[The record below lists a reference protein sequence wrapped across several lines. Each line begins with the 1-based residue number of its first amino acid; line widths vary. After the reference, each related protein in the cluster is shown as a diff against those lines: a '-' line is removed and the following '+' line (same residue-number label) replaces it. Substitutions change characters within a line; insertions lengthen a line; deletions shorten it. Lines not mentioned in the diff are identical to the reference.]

1 MIESNTMVETG
12 MKVITQ
18 RDELA
23 QKLGVVARAVST
35 RASVQILSG
44 VLIDASSAE
53 QPVELAATDMELS
66 VRAKLLADVH
76 EPGRVVV
83 PGRLL
88 LDIVRHLPAQQ
99 VVLASGDGP
108 GLLTLECGASRY
120 SLHTYD
126 PDDFPRLPEVDHG
139 RTFGV
144 DRDTFLQAAQRV
156 LRAASSDDSRPVLTG
171 VLVEFAGG
179 VLTMAATDSYR
190 MAVRTTPLEGGP
202 PEDLTAIVPA
212 RALSDLVRVAASVEG
227 EGLEIVVEENQVL
240 FGTGDVWLGAR
251 RIEGQFPE
259 FRRLLPETFEHEV
272 SLPRAEFA
280 DVIARVEVLA
290 GRSPLRLAFA
300 PGELTVPAQTQEVGE
315 GRESLP
321 CDFRGEPLEIGFNP
335 AFLREG
341 VESIP
346 GDTVL
351 LKLITPLRPGLLT
364 GGTDDYWYL
373 IMPIRL
379 AT

>member
-1 MIESNTMVETG
+1 VRISCP
-12 MKVITQ
+12 KDDLLQ
-18 RDELA
+18 RL
-23 QKLGVVARAVST
+23 QVVGRGVSQRS
-35 RASVQILSG
+35 SVQILSG
-44 VLIDASSAE
+44 VLIDAPSAE
-53 QPVELAATDMELS
+53 QPVQLAATDMELS
-66 VRAKLLADVH
+66 VRANLLADVH

-99 VVLASGDGP
+99 VVLASGEGP

-126 PDDFPRLPEVDHG
+126 PDDFPRLPDIDHG

-144 DRDTFLQAAQRV
+144 DRDTFLSAADRV
-156 LRAASSDDSRPVLTG
+156 LRAASRDDSRPVLTG
-171 VLVEFAGG
+171 VLVEFANG

-202 PEDLTAIVPA
+202 PEELTAIVPA
-212 RALSDLVRVAASVEG
+212 RALADLIRISATVQG
-227 EGLEIVVEENQVL
+227 EGLEIVVEDNQVL
-240 FGTGDVWLGAR
+240 FGTAEVWLGAR

-259 FRRLLPETFEHEV
+259 FRRLLPDTFEHEV

-290 GRSPLRLAFA
+290 GRSPLRLAFQ
-300 PGELTVPAQTQEVGE
+300 PGELTVSAQTQEVGE

-346 GDTVL
+346 GETVL

-364 GGTDDYWYL
+364 GGSDDYWYL

-379 AT
+379 AS

>member
-1 MIESNTMVETG
+1 VQISCPKDDLLRQLQVVG
-12 MKVITQ
+12 RGVSQ
-18 RDELA
+18 R
-23 QKLGVVARAVST
+23 S
-35 RASVQILSG
+35 SVQILSG
-44 VLIDASSAE
+44 VLIEAISGE
-53 QPVELAATDMELS
+53 EPVQLAATDMELS
-66 VRAKLLADVH
+66 VRAKLQADVQ

-88 LDIVRHLPAQQ
+88 LDIVRHLPAQE
-99 VVLASGDGP
+99 VKLSSGEGP
-108 GLLTLECGASRY
+108 GLLKLECGASRY

-126 PDDFPRLPEVDHG
+126 ADDFPRLPEIDLE
-139 RTFGV
+139 RTFDV
-144 DRDTFLQAAQRV
+144 TRETFLQAADRV
-156 LRAASSDDSRPVLTG
+156 LRAASRDDSRPVLTG
-171 VLVEFAGG
+171 VLVEFADG

-190 MAVRTTPLEGGP
+190 MAVRTTPLDSGP
-202 PEDLTAIVPA
+202 PEALTAIVPY
-212 RALSDLVRVAASVEG
+212 RALADLLRISAAVGGSDLQ
-227 EGLEIVVEENQVL
+227 IVVEENQVL
-240 FGTGDVWLGAR
+240 FGAGEVWIGAR

-259 FRRLLPETFEHEV
+259 FRRLLPDTFEHEV
-272 SLPRAEFA
+272 SLPKGELA

-290 GRSPLRLAFA
+290 GRSPLRLAFT
-300 PGELTVPAQTQEVGE
+300 PGELTISAQTQEVGE

-346 GDTVL
+346 GDTVM

-364 GGTDDYWYL
+364 GGSDDYWYL

-379 AT
+379 AS

>member
-1 MIESNTMVETG
+1 MRISCPKDDLLKQLQVVG
-12 MKVITQ
+12 RGVSQ
-18 RDELA
+18 R
-23 QKLGVVARAVST
+23 S
-35 RASVQILSG
+35 SVQILSG
-44 VLIDASSAE
+44 VLIEAPSAE
-53 QPVELAATDMELS
+53 EPVLLAATDMELS
-66 VRAKLLADVH
+66 VRAQLLADVH

-99 VVLASGDGP
+99 VTLASGEGP

-126 PDDFPRLPEVDHG
+126 ADDFPRLPDVDHG

-144 DRDTFLQAAQRV
+144 ARDTFLQAAERV
-156 LRAASSDDSRPVLTG
+156 LRAASRDDSRPVLTG

-190 MAVRTTPLEGGP
+190 MAVRTTQLEGGP
-202 PEDLTAIVPA
+202 PEELTAIVPA
-212 RALSDLVRVAASVEG
+212 RALSDLLRISAAVGG

-240 FGTGDVWLGAR
+240 FGTAEVWLGAR

-272 SLPRAEFA
+272 SLPRSEFA

-290 GRSPLRLAFA
+290 GRSPLRLAFTQ
-300 PGELTVPAQTQEVGE
+300 GELTVSAQTQEVGE

-346 GDTVL
+346 GDTVV

-379 AT
+379 AS

>member
-1 MIESNTMVETG
+1 
-12 MKVITQ
+12 
-18 RDELA
+18 
-23 QKLGVVARAVST
+23 
-35 RASVQILSG
+35 
-44 VLIDASSAE
+44 
-53 QPVELAATDMELS
+53 
-66 VRAKLLADVH
+66 
-76 EPGRVVV
+76 
-83 PGRLL
+83 
-88 LDIVRHLPAQQ
+88 
-99 VVLASGDGP
+99 
-108 GLLTLECGASRY
+108 
-120 SLHTYD
+120 
-126 PDDFPRLPEVDHG
+126 
-139 RTFGV
+139 
-144 DRDTFLQAAQRV
+144 
-156 LRAASSDDSRPVLTG
+156 
-171 VLVEFAGG
+171 
-179 VLTMAATDSYR
+179 
-190 MAVRTTPLEGGP
+190 MAVRSTPLEGGP

-212 RALSDLVRVAASVEG
+212 RALADLIRVAASVDG
-227 EGLEIVVEENQVL
+227 EKQLEIVVEDNQVL
-240 FGTGDVWLGAR
+240 FGTADVWLGAR

-300 PGELTVPAQTQEVGE
+300 QGELTVSAQTQEVGE

-346 GDTVL
+346 GDTVV

-379 AT
+379 SS

>member
-1 MIESNTMVETG
+1 MRISCPKDDLLKQLQVVG
-12 MKVITQ
+12 RGVSQ
-18 RDELA
+18 R
-23 QKLGVVARAVST
+23 S
-35 RASVQILSG
+35 SVQILSG
-44 VLIDASSAE
+44 ILIEAISGE
-53 QPVELAATDMELS
+53 EPVQLAATDMELS
-66 VRAKLLADVH
+66 VRAKLLADVA

-99 VVLASGDGP
+99 VVLVSGEGP
-108 GLLTLECGASRY
+108 GLLRLECGASRY

-126 PDDFPRLPEVDHG
+126 ADDFPRLPEIDHG

-144 DRDTFLQAAQRV
+144 ARETFLQAADRV
-156 LRAASSDDSRPVLTG
+156 LRAASRDDSRPVLTG

-202 PEDLTAIVPA
+202 PEELTAIVPA
-212 RALSDLVRVAASVEG
+212 RALADLLRISAAVGG
-227 EGLEIVVEENQVL
+227 EDLEIVVEENQVL
-240 FGTGDVWLGAR
+240 FGAADVWLGAR

-272 SLPRAEFA
+272 SLPKGEFA

-300 PGELTVPAQTQEVGE
+300 PGELTVSAQTQEVGE

-346 GDTVL
+346 GDTVV

-379 AT
+379 AS

>member
-1 MIESNTMVETG
+1 MRISCPKDDLLKQLQVVG
-12 MKVITQ
+12 RGVSQ
-18 RDELA
+18 R
-23 QKLGVVARAVST
+23 S
-35 RASVQILSG
+35 SVQILSG
-44 VLIDASSAE
+44 VLIEAPSAE
-53 QPVELAATDMELS
+53 EPVLLAATDMELS
-66 VRAKLLADVH
+66 VRARLLADVH

-99 VVLASGDGP
+99 VTLASGEGP
-108 GLLTLECGASRY
+108 GQLTLECGASRY
-120 SLHTYD
+120 SLFTYD
-126 PDDFPRLPEVDHG
+126 ADDFPRLPEIDHG

-144 DRDTFLQAAQRV
+144 DRDTFLQAADRV
-156 LRAASSDDSRPVLTG
+156 LRAASRDDSRPVLTG
-171 VLVEFAGG
+171 VLVEFADG

-190 MAVRTTPLEGGP
+190 MAVRTTKLEGGP
-202 PEDLTAIVPA
+202 PEQLTAIVPA
-212 RALSDLVRVAASVEG
+212 RALSDLLRISAAVGG

-240 FGTGDVWLGAR
+240 FGAGDTWLGAR

-300 PGELTVPAQTQEVGE
+300 PGELTVSAQTQEVGE

-379 AT
+379 AS

>member
-1 MIESNTMVETG
+1 MRISCPKDDLLKQLQVVG
-12 MKVITQ
+12 RGVSQ
-18 RDELA
+18 R
-23 QKLGVVARAVST
+23 S
-35 RASVQILSG
+35 SVQILSG
-44 VLIDASSAE
+44 VLIEAPSAE
-53 QPVELAATDMELS
+53 EPVLLAATDMELS

-99 VVLASGDGP
+99 VELASGEGP

-126 PDDFPRLPEVDHG
+126 ADDFPRLPDVDHG

-144 DRDTFLQAAQRV
+144 DRDTFLQAAERV
-156 LRAASSDDSRPVLTG
+156 LRAASRDDSRPVLTG
-171 VLVEFAGG
+171 VLVEFADG

-190 MAVRTTPLEGGP
+190 MAVRTTKLEGGP
-202 PEDLTAIVPA
+202 PEQLTAIVPA
-212 RALSDLVRVAASVEG
+212 RALSDLLRISAAVGG
-227 EGLEIVVEENQVL
+227 ESLEIVVEENQVL
-240 FGTGDVWLGAR
+240 FGAAEVWLGAR

-272 SLPRAEFA
+272 SLPRSEFA

-290 GRSPLRLAFA
+290 GRSPLRLAFT
-300 PGELTVPAQTQEVGE
+300 PGELTVSAQTQEVGE

-379 AT
+379 AS

>member
-1 MIESNTMVETG
+1 MRISCPKDDLLKQLQVVG
-12 MKVITQ
+12 RGVSQ
-18 RDELA
+18 R
-23 QKLGVVARAVST
+23 S
-35 RASVQILSG
+35 SVQILSG
-44 VLIDASSAE
+44 VLIEAHSAE
-53 QPVELAATDMELS
+53 EPVLLAATDMELS
-66 VRAKLLADVH
+66 VRAQLLADVH

-99 VVLASGDGP
+99 VTLASGEGP

-126 PDDFPRLPEVDHG
+126 ADDFPRLPDVDHG

-144 DRDTFLQAAQRV
+144 ARDTFLQAAERV
-156 LRAASSDDSRPVLTG
+156 LRAASRDDSRPVLTG

-190 MAVRTTPLEGGP
+190 MAVRTTQLEGGP
-202 PEDLTAIVPA
+202 PEELTAIVPA
-212 RALSDLVRVAASVEG
+212 RALSDLLRISAAVGG

-240 FGTGDVWLGAR
+240 FGTAEVWLGAR

-272 SLPRAEFA
+272 SLPRSEFA

-290 GRSPLRLAFA
+290 GRSPLRLALT
-300 PGELTVPAQTQEVGE
+300 PGELTVSAQTQEVGE

-346 GDTVL
+346 GDTVV

-379 AT
+379 AS

>member
-1 MIESNTMVETG
+1 VRISCPKDDLLKQLQVVG
-12 MKVITQ
+12 RGVSQ
-18 RDELA
+18 R
-23 QKLGVVARAVST
+23 S
-35 RASVQILSG
+35 SVQILSG
-44 VLIDASSAE
+44 VLIEAPSAE
-53 QPVELAATDMELS
+53 EPVLLAATDMELS
-66 VRAKLLADVH
+66 VRAQLLADVH

-99 VVLASGDGP
+99 VTLASGDGP

-126 PDDFPRLPEVDHG
+126 ADDFPRLPDVDHG

-144 DRDTFLQAAQRV
+144 DRDTFLQAAERV
-156 LRAASSDDSRPVLTG
+156 LRAASRDDSRPVLTG
-171 VLVEFAGG
+171 VFVEFADGI
-179 VLTMAATDSYR
+179 LTMAATDSYR
-190 MAVRTTPLEGGP
+190 MAVRTTKLEGGP
-202 PEDLTAIVPA
+202 PEELTAIVPA
-212 RALSDLVRVAASVEG
+212 RALSDLLRISAAVGG

-240 FGTGDVWLGAR
+240 FGAAGVWLGAR

-272 SLPRAEFA
+272 SLPRSEFA

-290 GRSPLRLAFA
+290 GRSPLRLAFT
-300 PGELTVPAQTQEVGE
+300 PGELTVSAQTQEVGE

-346 GDTVL
+346 GDTVV

-379 AT
+379 AS

>member
-1 MIESNTMVETG
+1 MRISCT
-12 MKVITQ
+12 KDDLLQ
-18 RDELA
+18 RL
-23 QKLGVVARAVST
+23 QVVSRGVSQRS
-35 RASVQILSG
+35 SVQILSG
-44 VLIDASSAE
+44 VLIDAESAE
-53 QPVELAATDMELS
+53 APVLLAATDMELS
-66 VRAKLLADVH
+66 VRANLHADVH
-76 EPGRVVV
+76 EPGRIVV

-88 LDIVRHLPAQQ
+88 LDIVRHLPPQN
-99 VVLASGDGP
+99 VELTSGEG
-108 GLLTLECGASRY
+108 GLVKLVCGASEY
-120 SLHTYD
+120 SLHTFD
-126 PDDFPRLPEVDHG
+126 ADDFPRLAEIDRD
-139 RTFGV
+139 RTFDV
-144 DRDTFLQAAQRV
+144 TRKTFVEAAERV
-156 LRAASSDDSRPVLTG
+156 LRAASRDDSRPVLTG
-171 VLVEFAGG
+171 VLVEFADG

-190 MAVRTTPLEGGP
+190 MAVRTTSLEKGP
-202 PEDLTAIVPA
+202 PEQLTAIVPA
-212 RALSDLVRVAASVEG
+212 RALADLARIAAGAEG
-227 EGLEIVVEENQVL
+227 DDLQIVVEENQVL
-240 FGTGDVWLGAR
+240 FGADDIWIGAR

-272 SLPRAEFA
+272 TLPRSEFA
-280 DVIARVEVLA
+280 EVIARVEVLA
-290 GRSPLRLAFA
+290 GRSPLRLAFQ
-300 PGELTVPAQTQEVGE
+300 PGELTVSAQTQEVGE

-346 GDTVL
+346 GDNVL

>member
-1 MIESNTMVETG
+1 MRISCPKDDLLKQLQVVG
-12 MKVITQ
+12 RGVSQ
-18 RDELA
+18 R
-23 QKLGVVARAVST
+23 S
-35 RASVQILSG
+35 SVQILSG
-44 VLIDASSAE
+44 VLIEAPSAE
-53 QPVELAATDMELS
+53 EPVLLAATDMELS
-66 VRAKLLADVH
+66 VRARLLADVH

-99 VVLASGDGP
+99 VTLASGEGP
-108 GLLTLECGASRY
+108 GQLTLECGASRY
-120 SLHTYD
+120 SLFTYD
-126 PDDFPRLPEVDHG
+126 ADDFPRLPEIDHG

-144 DRDTFLQAAQRV
+144 DRDTFLQAADRV
-156 LRAASSDDSRPVLTG
+156 LRAASRDDSRPVLTG
-171 VLVEFAGG
+171 VLVEFADG

-190 MAVRTTPLEGGP
+190 MAVRTTTLEGGP
-202 PEDLTAIVPA
+202 PEQLTAIVPA
-212 RALSDLVRVAASVEG
+212 RALSDLLRISAAVGG

-240 FGTGDVWLGAR
+240 FGAADTWLGAR

-290 GRSPLRLAFA
+290 GRSPLRLAFT
-300 PGELTVPAQTQEVGE
+300 PGELTVSAQTQEVGE

-379 AT
+379 AS

>member
-1 MIESNTMVETG
+1 V
-12 MKVITQ
+12 
-18 RDELA
+18 
-23 QKLGVVARAVST
+23 
-35 RASVQILSG
+35 LS
-44 VLIDASSAE
+44 
-53 QPVELAATDMELS
+53 
-66 VRAKLLADVH
+66 
-76 EPGRVVV
+76 
-83 PGRLL
+83 
-88 LDIVRHLPAQQ
+88 
-99 VVLASGDGP
+99 SGDGP
-108 GLLTLECGASRY
+108 GLIKLECGASQY

-144 DRDTFLQAAQRV
+144 DRETFLQAAQRV

-171 VLVEFAGG
+171 VLVEFSGG

-212 RALSDLVRVAASVEG
+212 RALADLIRIAASVDG
-227 EGLEIVVEENQVL
+227 EKQLEIVVEENQVL

-300 PGELTVPAQTQEVGE
+300 PGELTVSAQTQEVGE

-346 GDTVL
+346 SDTVV

-379 AT
+379 AS

>member
-1 MIESNTMVETG
+1 MRISCP
-12 MKVITQ
+12 KDDLLKHLQ
-18 RDELA
+18 
-23 QKLGVVARAVST
+23 VVARGVSQ
-35 RASVQILSG
+35 RSSVQILSG
-44 VLIDASSAE
+44 VLIDAQSAE

-66 VRAKLLADVH
+66 VRGKLPAADVL

-99 VVLASGDGP
+99 VVLASGEG

-126 PDDFPRLPEVDHG
+126 ADDFPRLPEIDHG

-144 DRDTFLQAAQRV
+144 DKDTFLQAAERV
-156 LRAASSDDSRPVLTG
+156 LRAASRDDSRPVLTG
-171 VLVEFAGG
+171 VLVEFADG

-190 MAVRTTPLEGGP
+190 MAVRTTKLEGGP
-202 PEDLTAIVPA
+202 PEQLTAIVPA
-212 RALSDLVRVAASVEG
+212 RALSDLIRISAALGG

-240 FGTGDVWLGAR
+240 FGTADVWLGAR

-272 SLPRAEFA
+272 SLPRSEFT
-280 DVIARVEVLA
+280 DVISRVEVLA
-290 GRSPLRLAFA
+290 GRSPLRLAFS
-300 PGELTVPAQTQEVGE
+300 PGELTVSAQTQEVGE

-346 GDTVL
+346 GDTVV

>member
-1 MIESNTMVETG
+1 VRISCP
-12 MKVITQ
+12 KDDLLRRLQ
-18 RDELA
+18 
-23 QKLGVVARAVST
+23 VVARGVSQ
-35 RASVQILSG
+35 RSSVQILSG
-44 VLIDASSAE
+44 VLIDAPSAE
-53 QPVELAATDMELS
+53 APVGLSATDMELS
-66 VRAKLLADVH
+66 VRASLAADVH

-88 LDIVRHLPAQQ
+88 LDIVRHLPAQE
-99 VVLASGDGP
+99 VVLASGEGP

-126 PDDFPRLPEVDHG
+126 PDDFPRLPEIDHG
-139 RTFGV
+139 RTFEVAGG
-144 DRDTFLQAAQRV
+144 TFLQAAERV
-156 LRAASSDDSRPVLTG
+156 LRAASRDDSRPVLTG
-171 VLVEFAGG
+171 VHVEFCEG

-190 MAVRTTPLEGGP
+190 MAVRTTTLEGGP
-202 PEDLTAIVPA
+202 PEQLTAIIPA
-212 RALSDLVRVAASVEG
+212 RALSDLIRVHAAVEG
-227 EGLEIVVEENQVL
+227 EKLEIVVEENQVL
-240 FGTGDVWLGAR
+240 FGTAEVWLGAR

-290 GRSPLRLAFA
+290 GRSPLRLAFQ
-300 PGELTVPAQTQEVGE
+300 PGELTVSAQTQEVGE

-346 GDTVL
+346 GDSVV

-379 AT
+379 AS

>member
-1 MIESNTMVETG
+1 MRISCP
-12 MKVITQ
+12 KDDLLQ
-18 RDELA
+18 RL
-23 QKLGVVARAVST
+23 QVVSRGVSQRS
-35 RASVQILSG
+35 SVQILSG
-44 VLIDASSAE
+44 VLIDAPSAE
-53 QPVELAATDMELS
+53 APVQLAATDMELS
-66 VRAKLLADVH
+66 VRAQLLADVH

-99 VVLASGDGP
+99 VNLSSGDGP

-126 PDDFPRLPEVDHG
+126 PDDFPRLADVDHG

-144 DRDTFLQAAQRV
+144 GRDTFLEAADRV
-156 LRAASSDDSRPVLTG
+156 LRAASRDDSRPVLTG
-171 VLVEFAGG
+171 VLVEFADG

-202 PEDLTAIVPA
+202 PEQLTAIVPA
-212 RALSDLVRVAASVEG
+212 RALSDLVRISAAVGG

-240 FGTGDVWLGAR
+240 FGTADVWLGAR

-272 SLPRAEFA
+272 TLPRAEFA

-290 GRSPLRLAFA
+290 GRSPLRLAFQ
-300 PGELTVPAQTQEVGE
+300 PGELTVSAQTQEVGE

-346 GDTVL
+346 GETVL

-379 AT
+379 AS

>member
-1 MIESNTMVETG
+1 VRISCP
-12 MKVITQ
+12 KDDLL
-18 RDELA
+18 RDL
-23 QKLGVVARAVST
+23 QVVARGVSQ
-35 RASVQILSG
+35 RSSVQILSG
-44 VLIDASSAE
+44 VLIDAPSAE
-53 QPVELAATDMELS
+53 QPVELTATDMELS

-88 LDIVRHLPAQQ
+88 LDIVRHLAPQQ
-99 VVLASGDGP
+99 VVLSSGDGP
-108 GLLTLECGASRY
+108 GLLKLECGASQY

-144 DRDTFLQAAQRV
+144 DRETFLQAAQRV

-171 VLVEFAGG
+171 VLVEFSGG

-212 RALSDLVRVAASVEG
+212 RALADLIRIAASVDG
-227 EGLEIVVEENQVL
+227 EKQLQIVVEENQVL

-300 PGELTVPAQTQEVGE
+300 PGELTVSAQTQEVGE

-346 GDTVL
+346 GDAVL

-379 AT
+379 AS

>member
-1 MIESNTMVETG
+1 VRISCPKDDLLKQLQVVG
-12 MKVITQ
+12 RGVSQ
-18 RDELA
+18 R
-23 QKLGVVARAVST
+23 S
-35 RASVQILSG
+35 SVQILSG
-44 VLIDASSAE
+44 VLIEAPSAE
-53 QPVELAATDMELS
+53 EPVLLAATDMELS
-66 VRAKLLADVH
+66 VRAQLLADVH

-99 VVLASGDGP
+99 VTLASGEGP

-126 PDDFPRLPEVDHG
+126 ADDFPRLPD
-139 RTFGV
+139 
-144 DRDTFLQAAQRV
+144 
-156 LRAASSDDSRPVLTG
+156 
-171 VLVEFAGG
+171 VEFAGG

-190 MAVRTTPLEGGP
+190 MAVRTTQLEGGP
-202 PEDLTAIVPA
+202 AEELTAIVPA
-212 RALSDLVRVAASVEG
+212 RALSDLLRISAAVGG

-240 FGTGDVWLGAR
+240 FGTADVWLGAR

-272 SLPRAEFA
+272 SLPRSEFA

-290 GRSPLRLAFA
+290 GRSPLRLAFT
-300 PGELTVPAQTQEVGE
+300 PGELTVSAQTQEVGE

-346 GDTVL
+346 GDTVV

-379 AT
+379 AS

>member
-1 MIESNTMVETG
+1 MRISCP
-12 MKVITQ
+12 KDDLLKHLQ
-18 RDELA
+18 
-23 QKLGVVARAVST
+23 VVARGVSQ
-35 RASVQILSG
+35 RSSVQILSG
-44 VLIDASSAE
+44 VLIDAASAE
-53 QPVELAATDMELS
+53 APVELAATDMELS
-66 VRAKLLADVH
+66 VRGKLLADVH
-76 EPGRVVV
+76 ETGRVVV

-99 VVLASGDGP
+99 VVLASGEGP

-126 PDDFPRLPEVDHG
+126 ADDFPRLPEIDHG
-139 RTFGV
+139 RTFSV
-144 DRDTFLQAAQRV
+144 EPATFLQAAERV
-156 LRAASSDDSRPVLTG
+156 LRAASRDDSRPVLTG
-171 VLVEFAGG
+171 VLVEFADG

-190 MAVRTTPLEGGP
+190 MAVRTTKLEGGP
-202 PEDLTAIVPA
+202 PEQLTAIVPA
-212 RALSDLVRVAASVEG
+212 RALSDLVRVSAALGG

-240 FGTGDVWLGAR
+240 FGTADVWLGAR

-272 SLPRAEFA
+272 TLPRSEFA

-300 PGELTVPAQTQEVGE
+300 PGELTVSAQTQEVGE

-346 GDTVL
+346 GDTVV

-379 AT
+379 AS

>member
-1 MIESNTMVETG
+1 MRISCP
-12 MKVITQ
+12 KDDLLKHLQ
-18 RDELA
+18 
-23 QKLGVVARAVST
+23 VVARGVSQ
-35 RASVQILSG
+35 RSSVQILSG
-44 VLIDASSAE
+44 VLIDAKDAE
-53 QPVELAATDMELS
+53 APVELAATDMELS
-66 VRAKLLADVH
+66 VRGKLLADVH

-99 VVLASGDGP
+99 VELKSGDGP

-126 PDDFPRLPEVDHG
+126 ADDFPRLPDIDHG

-144 DRDTFLQAAQRV
+144 DKDTFLQAADRV
-156 LRAASSDDSRPVLTG
+156 LRAASRDDSRPVLTG
-171 VLVEFAGG
+171 VLVEFADG

-190 MAVRTTPLEGGP
+190 MAVRTTKLEGGP
-202 PEDLTAIVPA
+202 PEPLTAIVPA
-212 RALSDLVRVAASVEG
+212 RALSDLIRISATLGG

-240 FGTGDVWLGAR
+240 FGTADVWLGAR

-290 GRSPLRLAFA
+290 GRSPLRLAFT
-300 PGELTVPAQTQEVGE
+300 PGELTVSAQTQEVGE

-346 GDTVL
+346 GDTVV

-379 AT
+379 AS

>member
-1 MIESNTMVETG
+1 MRISCPKDDLLKQLQVVG
-12 MKVITQ
+12 RGVSQ
-18 RDELA
+18 R
-23 QKLGVVARAVST
+23 S
-35 RASVQILSG
+35 SVQILSG
-44 VLIDASSAE
+44 VLIEAPSAE
-53 QPVELAATDMELS
+53 EPVLLAATDMELS
-66 VRAKLLADVH
+66 VRAQLLADVH

-99 VVLASGDGP
+99 VTLASGEGP

-126 PDDFPRLPEVDHG
+126 ADDFPRLPDVDHG

-144 DRDTFLQAAQRV
+144 ARDTFLQAAERV
-156 LRAASSDDSRPVLTG
+156 LRAASRDDSRPVLTG

-190 MAVRTTPLEGGP
+190 MAVRTTQLEGGP
-202 PEDLTAIVPA
+202 PEELTAIVPA
-212 RALSDLVRVAASVEG
+212 RALSDLLRISAAVGG

-240 FGTGDVWLGAR
+240 FGTAEVWLGAR

-272 SLPRAEFA
+272 SQPRSEFA

-290 GRSPLRLAFA
+290 GRSPLRLAFT
-300 PGELTVPAQTQEVGE
+300 PGELTVSAQTQEVGE

-346 GDTVL
+346 GDTVV

-379 AT
+379 AS

>member
-1 MIESNTMVETG
+1 VRISCP
-12 MKVITQ
+12 KDDLLKDLQ
-18 RDELA
+18 
-23 QKLGVVARAVST
+23 VVARGVSQ
-35 RASVQILSG
+35 RSSVQILSG
-44 VLIDASSAE
+44 VLIDASSPE

-99 VVLASGDGP
+99 VELASGDGP
-108 GLLTLECGASRY
+108 GLMTLECGASRY

-139 RTFGV
+139 RTFTV
-144 DRDTFLQAAQRV
+144 NRDTFLQAAQRV

-212 RALSDLVRVAASVEG
+212 RALADLSRVAGSVEG

-240 FGTGDVWLGAR
+240 FGAGDVWLGAR

-300 PGELTVPAQTQEVGE
+300 PGELTVSAQTQEVGE

-346 GDTVL
+346 GDGVV

>member
-1 MIESNTMVETG
+1 MRISCPKDDLLKQLQVVG
-12 MKVITQ
+12 RGVSQ
-18 RDELA
+18 R
-23 QKLGVVARAVST
+23 S
-35 RASVQILSG
+35 SVQILSG
-44 VLIDASSAE
+44 VLIEAPSAE
-53 QPVELAATDMELS
+53 EPVLLAATDMELS

-99 VVLASGDGP
+99 VELASGEGP

-126 PDDFPRLPEVDHG
+126 ADDFPRLPDVDHG

-144 DRDTFLQAAQRV
+144 DRDTFLQAAERV
-156 LRAASSDDSRPVLTG
+156 LRAASRDDSRPVLTG
-171 VLVEFAGG
+171 VLVEFADG

-190 MAVRTTPLEGGP
+190 MAVRTTKLEGGP
-202 PEDLTAIVPA
+202 PEQLTAIVPA
-212 RALSDLVRVAASVEG
+212 RALSDLLRISAAVGG
-227 EGLEIVVEENQVL
+227 ESLEIVVEENQVL
-240 FGTGDVWLGAR
+240 FGAAEVWLGAR
-251 RIEGQFPE
+251 RSEGQFPE

-272 SLPRAEFA
+272 SLPRSEFA

-290 GRSPLRLAFA
+290 GRSPLRLAFT
-300 PGELTVPAQTQEVGE
+300 PGELTVSAQTQEVGE

-379 AT
+379 AS

>member
-1 MIESNTMVETG
+1 MHISCP
-12 MKVITQ
+12 KDDLLKHLQ
-18 RDELA
+18 
-23 QKLGVVARAVST
+23 VVARGVSQ
-35 RASVQILSG
+35 RSSVQILSG
-44 VLIDASSAE
+44 VLIDAKDSEA
-53 QPVELAATDMELS
+53 PVELAATDMELS
-66 VRAKLLADVH
+66 VRGKLLADVR
-76 EPGRVVV
+76 EPGRVVG

-99 VVLASGDGP
+99 VELKSGEGP

-126 PDDFPRLPEVDHG
+126 ADDFPRLPEIDHG

-144 DRDTFLQAAQRV
+144 DKDTFLQAADRV
-156 LRAASSDDSRPVLTG
+156 LRAASRDDSRPVLTG
-171 VLVEFAGG
+171 VLVEFADG

-190 MAVRTTPLEGGP
+190 MAVRTTKLEGGP
-202 PEDLTAIVPA
+202 PEQLTAIVPA
-212 RALSDLVRVAASVEG
+212 RALSDLIRISAALGG

-240 FGTGDVWLGAR
+240 LGTADVWLGAR

-259 FRRLLPETFEHEV
+259 FRRLLPDTFEHEV

-300 PGELTVPAQTQEVGE
+300 PGELTVSAQTQEVGE

-346 GDTVL
+346 GDTVV

-379 AT
+379 AS

>member
-1 MIESNTMVETG
+1 VRISCP
-12 MKVITQ
+12 KDDLLKHLQ
-18 RDELA
+18 
-23 QKLGVVARAVST
+23 VVARGVSQ
-35 RASVQILSG
+35 RSSVQILSG
-44 VLIDASSAE
+44 VLIDAPSAE
-53 QPVELAATDMELS
+53 APVELAATDMEVS
-66 VRAKLLADVH
+66 VRGKLLADVH
-76 EPGRVVV
+76 EPGRAVV

-126 PDDFPRLPEVDHG
+126 ADDFPRLPEIDHG
-139 RTFGV
+139 RTFAV
-144 DRDTFLQAAQRV
+144 DGGTFLQAAERV
-156 LRAASSDDSRPVLTG
+156 LRAASRDDSRPVLTG
-171 VLVEFAGG
+171 VLVEFADG

-190 MAVRTTPLEGGP
+190 MAVRTTKLEGGP
-202 PEDLTAIVPA
+202 PEQLTAIVPA
-212 RALSDLVRVAASVEG
+212 RALSDLIRISSALGG

-240 FGTGDVWLGAR
+240 FGTADVWLGAR

-259 FRRLLPETFEHEV
+259 FRRLLPEAFEHEV
-272 SLPRAEFA
+272 TLPRAEFA

-290 GRSPLRLAFA
+290 GRSPLRLAFT
-300 PGELTVPAQTQEVGE
+300 PGELTVSAQTQEVGE

-341 VESIP
+341 VESVP
-346 GDTVL
+346 GETVV
-351 LKLITPLRPGLLT
+351 LKLISPLRPGLLT

-379 AT
+379 AS

>member
-1 MIESNTMVETG
+1 VRISCP
-12 MKVITQ
+12 KDDLLKHLQ
-18 RDELA
+18 
-23 QKLGVVARAVST
+23 VVARGVSQ
-35 RASVQILSG
+35 RSSVQILSG
-44 VLIDASSAE
+44 VLIDAQSAE
-53 QPVELAATDMELS
+53 LPVELAATDMELS
-66 VRAKLLADVH
+66 VRGKLLADVH

-99 VVLASGDGP
+99 VVLSSGDGP
-108 GLLTLECGASRY
+108 GQLKLECGASTY
-120 SLHTYD
+120 SLFTYD
-126 PDDFPRLPEVDHG
+126 ADDFPRLPEIDHG

-144 DRDTFLQAAQRV
+144 DKDTFLQAAERV
-156 LRAASSDDSRPVLTG
+156 IRAASRDDSRPVLTG
-171 VLVEFAGG
+171 VLVEFADG

-190 MAVRTTPLEGGP
+190 MAVRTTKLEGGP
-202 PEDLTAIVPA
+202 PEQLTAIVPA
-212 RALSDLVRVAASVEG
+212 RALSDLIRISAALGG

-240 FGTGDVWLGAR
+240 FGTADVWLGAR

-300 PGELTVPAQTQEVGE
+300 PGELTVSAQTQEVGE

>member
-1 MIESNTMVETG
+1 VRISCP
-12 MKVITQ
+12 KDDLLKQ
-18 RDELA
+18 L
-23 QKLGVVARAVST
+23 QVVARGVSQ
-35 RASVQILSG
+35 RSSVQILSG

-53 QPVELAATDMELS
+53 APVELAATDMELS
-66 VRAKLLADVH
+66 VRGKLLADVH

-126 PDDFPRLPEVDHG
+126 ADDFPRLPEIDHG

-144 DRDTFLQAAQRV
+144 DAPTFLQAAERV
-156 LRAASSDDSRPVLTG
+156 LRAASRDDSRPV
-171 VLVEFAGG
+171 
-179 VLTMAATDSYR
+179 
-190 MAVRTTPLEGGP
+190 RTTKLEGGP
-202 PEDLTAIVPA
+202 PEQLTAIVPA
-212 RALSDLVRVAASVEG
+212 RALGDLVRISSALG
-227 EGLEIVVEENQVL
+227 GDGLEIVVEENQVL
-240 FGTGDVWLGAR
+240 FGTADVWLGAR

-300 PGELTVPAQTQEVGE
+300 PGELTVSAQTQEVGE

-346 GDTVL
+346 GDTVV

-379 AT
+379 AS

>member
-1 MIESNTMVETG
+1 MRISCT
-12 MKVITQ
+12 KDDLLQ
-18 RDELA
+18 RL
-23 QKLGVVARAVST
+23 QVVSRGVSQRS
-35 RASVQILSG
+35 SVQILSG
-44 VLIDASSAE
+44 VLIEAQSAE
-53 QPVELAATDMELS
+53 QPVRLTATDMELS
-66 VRAKLLADVH
+66 VRADLLGAEIE
-76 EPGRVVV
+76 EPGRSVV

-88 LDIVRHLPAQQ
+88 LDIVRHLPPQK
-99 VVLASGDGP
+99 VTLSSGEG
-108 GLLTLECGASRY
+108 GLLKLECGASSY

-126 PDDFPRLPEVDHG
+126 ADDFPRLAEIDHE
-139 RTFGV
+139 RTFDV
-144 DRDTFLQAAQRV
+144 TRKTFLEAAERV
-156 LRAASSDDSRPVLTG
+156 LRAASRDDSRPVLTG
-171 VLVEFAGG
+171 VLVEFADG

-190 MAVRTTPLEGGP
+190 MAVRTTPLEKGP
-202 PEDLTAIVPA
+202 PEQLTAIVPA
-212 RALSDLVRVAASVEG
+212 RALSDLVRIAGGVEG
-227 EGLEIVVEENQVL
+227 DDLQIVVEENQVL
-240 FGTGDVWLGAR
+240 FGAADVWIGAR

-272 SLPRAEFA
+272 TLPRAEFA

-290 GRSPLRLAFA
+290 GRSPLRLAFQ
-300 PGELTVPAQTQEVGE
+300 PGELTVSAQTQEVGE

-346 GDTVL
+346 GETVL

>member
-1 MIESNTMVETG
+1 MRISCP
-12 MKVITQ
+12 KDDLLKHLQ
-18 RDELA
+18 
-23 QKLGVVARAVST
+23 VVARGVSQ
-35 RASVQILSG
+35 RSSVQILSG
-44 VLIDASSAE
+44 VLIDAKDAE
-53 QPVELAATDMELS
+53 SPVELAATDMELS
-66 VRAKLLADVH
+66 VRGKLLADVH

-99 VVLASGDGP
+99 VELKSGDGP

-126 PDDFPRLPEVDHG
+126 ADDFPRLPEIDHG

-144 DRDTFLQAAQRV
+144 DKDTFLQAAERV
-156 LRAASSDDSRPVLTG
+156 LRAASRDDSRPVLTG
-171 VLVEFAGG
+171 VLVEFADG

-190 MAVRTTPLEGGP
+190 MAVRTTNLEGGP
-202 PEDLTAIVPA
+202 PEQLTAIVPA
-212 RALSDLVRVAASVEG
+212 RALSDLIRISAALGG

-240 FGTGDVWLGAR
+240 FGTADVWLGAR

-259 FRRLLPETFEHEV
+259 FRRLLPDTFEHEV

-300 PGELTVPAQTQEVGE
+300 PGELTVSAQTQEVGE

-346 GDTVL
+346 GDTVV

-379 AT
+379 AS

>member
-1 MIESNTMVETG
+1 MRISCP
-12 MKVITQ
+12 KDDLLKHLQ
-18 RDELA
+18 
-23 QKLGVVARAVST
+23 VVARGVSQ
-35 RASVQILSG
+35 RSSVQILSG
-44 VLIDASSAE
+44 VLIDAKDAE
-53 QPVELAATDMELS
+53 APVELAATDMELS
-66 VRAKLLADVH
+66 VRGKLLADVH

-99 VVLASGDGP
+99 VELKSGDGP

-126 PDDFPRLPEVDHG
+126 ADDFPRLPEIDHG

-144 DRDTFLQAAQRV
+144 EKETFLQAADRV
-156 LRAASSDDSRPVLTG
+156 LRAASRDDSRPVLTG
-171 VLVEFAGG
+171 VLVEFADG

-190 MAVRTTPLEGGP
+190 MAVRTTKLEGGP
-202 PEDLTAIVPA
+202 PESLTAIVPA
-212 RALSDLVRVAASVEG
+212 RALSDLIRISAALGG

-240 FGTGDVWLGAR
+240 FGTADVWLGAR

-259 FRRLLPETFEHEV
+259 FRRLLPDTFEHEV

-290 GRSPLRLAFA
+290 GRSPLRLAFT
-300 PGELTVPAQTQEVGE
+300 PGELTVSAQTQEVGE

-346 GDTVL
+346 GDTVVL
-351 LKLITPLRPGLLT
+351 
-364 GGTDDYWYL
+364 
-373 IMPIRL
+373 
-379 AT
+379 

>member
-1 MIESNTMVETG
+1 MRISCPKDDLLKQLQVVG
-12 MKVITQ
+12 RGVSQ
-18 RDELA
+18 R
-23 QKLGVVARAVST
+23 S
-35 RASVQILSG
+35 SVQILSG
-44 VLIDASSAE
+44 VLIEAPSAE
-53 QPVELAATDMELS
+53 EPVLLAATDMELS
-66 VRAKLLADVH
+66 VRARLLADVH

-99 VVLASGDGP
+99 VTLASGEGP
-108 GLLTLECGASRY
+108 GQLTLECGASRY
-120 SLHTYD
+120 SLFTYD
-126 PDDFPRLPEVDHG
+126 ADDFPRLPEIDHG

-144 DRDTFLQAAQRV
+144 DRDTFLQAADRV
-156 LRAASSDDSRPVLTG
+156 LRAASRDDSRPVLTG
-171 VLVEFAGG
+171 VLVEFADG

-190 MAVRTTPLEGGP
+190 MAVRTTKLEGGP
-202 PEDLTAIVPA
+202 PEQLTAIVPA
-212 RALSDLVRVAASVEG
+212 RALSDLLRISAAVGG

-240 FGTGDVWLGAR
+240 FGAADTWLGAR

-290 GRSPLRLAFA
+290 GRSPLRLAFT
-300 PGELTVPAQTQEVGE
+300 PGELTVSAQTQEVGE

-379 AT
+379 AS

>member
-1 MIESNTMVETG
+1 VRISCP
-12 MKVITQ
+12 KDDLLKHLQ
-18 RDELA
+18 
-23 QKLGVVARAVST
+23 VVARGVSQ
-35 RASVQILSG
+35 RSSVQILSG
-44 VLIDASSAE
+44 VLIDAPSVEA
-53 QPVELAATDMELS
+53 PVELAATDMELS
-66 VRAKLLADVH
+66 VRGKLLADVH

-126 PDDFPRLPEVDHG
+126 ADDFPRLPEIDHG

-144 DRDTFLQAAQRV
+144 DRETFLQAAERV
-156 LRAASSDDSRPVLTG
+156 LRAASRDDSRPVLTG
-171 VLVEFAGG
+171 VLVEFADG

-190 MAVRTTPLEGGP
+190 MAVRTTTLEGGP
-202 PEDLTAIVPA
+202 PEQLTAIVPA
-212 RALSDLVRVAASVEG
+212 RALSDLIRISAALGG

-240 FGTGDVWLGAR
+240 FGMSEVWLGAR

-259 FRRLLPETFEHEV
+259 FRRLLPDTFEHEV

-290 GRSPLRLAFA
+290 GRSPLRLAFT
-300 PGELTVPAQTQEVGE
+300 PGELTVSAQTQEVGE

-379 AT
+379 AS